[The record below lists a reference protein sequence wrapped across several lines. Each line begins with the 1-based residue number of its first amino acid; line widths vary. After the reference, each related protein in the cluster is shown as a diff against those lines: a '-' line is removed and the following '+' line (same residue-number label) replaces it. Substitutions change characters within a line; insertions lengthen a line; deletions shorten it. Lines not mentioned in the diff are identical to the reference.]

1 MKEFGFYGWG
11 RGRCSLEGDVLGRE
25 LAPRNPDSH
34 SFSFAL
40 FLILKA
46 PSSVRL
52 QGAPCEGR
60 DGPGPYGREG
70 QWESGLRGN
79 RDVFCLL
86 LFECMSSLKLVS
98 GGQRPSMLIPQDWG
112 KSSWL
117 LDSDLHFHIVNLL
130 PHFIWTTLLT
140 MIPLNSG

>member
-1 MKEFGFYGWG
+1 MAGAEGGAVWRVMFWAE
-11 RGRCSLEGDVLGRE
+11 SLPQGTLI
-25 LAPRNPDSH
+25 LTASPLP
-34 SFSFAL
+34 L

-52 QGAPCEGR
+52 QGTPCEGR

-98 GGQRPSMLIPQDWG
+98 GGQRPSMLIPQD
-112 KSSWL
+112 
-117 LDSDLHFHIVNLL
+117 
-130 PHFIWTTLLT
+130 
-140 MIPLNSG
+140 